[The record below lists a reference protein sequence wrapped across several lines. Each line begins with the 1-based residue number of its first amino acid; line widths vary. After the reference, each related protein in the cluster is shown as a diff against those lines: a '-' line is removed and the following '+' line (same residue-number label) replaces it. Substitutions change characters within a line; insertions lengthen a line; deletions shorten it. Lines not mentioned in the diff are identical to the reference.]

1 MEIFLKIVDIVSEKS
16 GKQISQFNTLL
27 RFNPKVFIISVKSK
41 VSCQCRSEITWPN
54 INRSEAWFPYV
65 WKGKLNK
72 TDSSMKDF
80 FICWFFFYIGCN
92 QAAVPNVLPGQQPF
106 PTSFCHETFQ
116 NISYCKLISISL
128 PQVFHEGS
136 IEDGSFIYFIT
147 RCFACMI

>member
-1 MEIFLKIVDIVSEKS
+1 MGNKFHNLTHSSLQLEVVYNF
-16 GKQISQFNTLL
+16 
-27 RFNPKVFIISVKSK
+27 
-41 VSCQCRSEITWPN
+41 SEIKSIFSVPFWDYVTEYY
-54 INRSEAWFPYV
+54 RSVAWFPYV

-128 PQVFHEGS
+128 PQVFHDGS
-136 IEDGSFIYFIT
+136 IEDRSFIYFIT